1 MDRAGGNGVGRRK
14 RLLGD
19 CSRGERGPL
28 LVVTGGVH
36 GNEPS
41 GVEALERVF
50 AELERT
56 RAPLRGR
63 LVGLAGNLASLERG
77 ARFVDEDLNRLWTAE
92 RVAAARAGTAPAT
105 SETREQLE
113 LLEALEAV
121 LAGASAGAAL
131 LDLHSTSGAGP
142 PFAILS
148 DRPDNRSLVEAL
160 HVPAVF
166 GLHRDVRGT
175 LNEWFDALGH
185 TSVVLEG
192 GQNADVETRARHE
205 SAIWVALAT
214 LGLLDED
221 CGVDFGAHRALLKA
235 STAHLPGAID
245 VCLRWGID
253 PGERFRMEPG
263 YANLQRVQRGELL
276 ARTGRFGEIPIRSPF
291 DGMLLMPLYQEQGND
306 GFFLGLVNAPTAH
319 GDQDPR
325 RRA

>member
-1 MDRAGGNGVGRRK
+1 MESSRDNGAGRRE

-28 LVVTGGVH
+28 LIVTGGVH

-41 GVEALERVF
+41 GVAALERVF

-56 RAPLRGR
+56 HLPLRGR
-63 LVGLAGNLASLERG
+63 FVGLAGNTASLAGG
-77 ARFVDEDLNRLWTAE
+77 ARYVDEDLNRLWTAE

-105 SETREQLE
+105 SEAREQGE
-113 LLEALEAV
+113 LLEALEGV
-121 LAGASAGAAL
+121 LAGDNEGAAL

-148 DRPDNRSLVEAL
+148 DRPANRRLVEAL
-160 HVPAVF
+160 GVPAVL

-175 LNEWFDALGH
+175 LIEWFDALGH

-192 GQNADVETRARHE
+192 GQNADPQTLARHE
-205 SAIWVALAT
+205 AAIWVALAS
-214 LGLLDED
+214 LGLIAED
-221 CGVDFGAHRALLKA
+221 CGIDLGAQRALLRA
-235 STAHLPGAID
+235 STANLPGAID
-245 VCLRWGID
+245 VRLRWGIE

-276 ARTGRFGEIPIRSPF
+276 ARTGRFGEIQIRSPF
-291 DGMLLMPLYQEQGND
+291 DGMLLMPLYQAQGND
-306 GFFLGLVNAPTAH
+306 GFFLGTVPEPALEDA
-319 GDQDPR
+319 R
-325 RRA
+325 RRG

>member
-1 MDRAGGNGVGRRK
+1 VDRAGGNGAGRRK

-19 CSRGERGPL
+19 CSRGVRGPL
-28 LVVTGGVH
+28 LIVTGGVH

-63 LVGLAGNLASLERG
+63 FVGLCGNLASLERG
-77 ARFVDEDLNRLWTAE
+77 ARYVDEDLNRLWTTE
-92 RVAAARAGTAPAT
+92 RVDASRGGTAPAT
-105 SETREQLE
+105 SESHEQSE

-121 LAGASAGAAL
+121 LEPAHEGAAL

-148 DRPDNRSLVEAL
+148 DRPDNRRLVEAL
-160 HVPAVF
+160 HVPAVL

-175 LNEWFDALGH
+175 LNEWFDSLGH

-192 GQNADVETRARHE
+192 GQNADVATRARHE
-205 SAIWVALAT
+205 SAIWVALAS
-214 LGLLDED
+214 LGLLEED
-221 CGVDFGAHRALLKA
+221 CGVDFDAHRALLEA

-306 GFFLGLVNAPTAH
+306 GFFLGLVNASPARAGH
-319 GDQDPR
+319 DPR
-325 RRA
+325 RRS